1 MLPYTLYGSSRVTIK
16 GEILMFGS
24 LNLFEKFMPHGVCY
38 QWRADILWLNV
49 ISDTVIAFAYFFIPS
64 ALIYFLRKKGE
75 VPFTGVIYMFC
86 VFIFACGLT
95 HVLSIFTVWT
105 GQYALQGTVKA
116 LTALASA
123 ATAIMLYPVMP
134 KLLALRS
141 PKELEETNVS
151 LQEQIEQRKTSEAQS
166 IKLQGDLARLGRIT
180 TVGQM
185 ATGLAHELNQPLL
198 AISACA
204 DTAVLR
210 AKKTSSDAV
219 LFDCLD
225 DIQAETQRA
234 GAIIRALRQF
244 ISNKSSAWSA
254 VDLNDLVEQAVRL
267 MSGEARNADVQIV
280 VNNGKVQV
288 VTADN
293 VQIAQVLVNLIRNAI
308 EAISEV
314 TDGQGSTQNVITIT
328 TGCDGEMVVVE
339 VRDTGPG
346 IAPGIDP
353 FAAFETN
360 KVDGL
365 GVGLSISRDII
376 EAHGGKLAFKR
387 LSGEGVGFIFSLPK
401 RLPENLANAPVQ

>member
-1 MLPYTLYGSSRVTIK
+1 ML
-16 GEILMFGS
+16 GS
-24 LNLFEKFMPHGVCY
+24 LDLFEEFMPHGMCY
-38 QWRADILWLNV
+38 QWRPDILWLNV
-49 ISDTVIAFAYFFIPS
+49 FSDVVIAFAYFFIPF
-64 ALIYFLRKKGE
+64 ALIYFLRKRGK

-86 VFIFACGLT
+86 VFIFACGIT
-95 HVLSIFTVWT
+95 HVMSIFTVWT
-105 GQYALQGTVKA
+105 GHYALQGTIKA
-116 LTALASA
+116 FTALASA

-141 PKELEETNVS
+141 PTELEATNIS

-198 AISACA
+198 AISACT

-210 AKKTSSDAV
+210 AKKTSNDAV

-244 ISNKSSAWSA
+244 ISNKASAWTS
-254 VDLNDLVEQAVRL
+254 VDLNDLVDQAVRL

-280 VNNGKVQV
+280 VNNGKVPEV
-288 VTADN
+288 IADS
-293 VQIAQVLVNLIRNAI
+293 VQIAQVLVNLIRNAV
-308 EAISEV
+308 EAISERV
-314 TDGQGSTQNVITIT
+314 DTVANNDNIITIST
-328 TGCDGEMVVVE
+328 TFDDEMVFVE

-346 IAPGIDP
+346 LASGIDP
-353 FAAFETN
+353 FKAFETN
-360 KVDGL
+360 KVEGL

-376 EAHGGKLAFKR
+376 ESHGGKIEYKR
-387 LSGEGVGFIFSLPK
+387 LSGEGASFTFSVPK
-401 RLPENLANAPVQ
+401 TLSVNRA